1 MLLALDVGNTN
12 VTLGAFQGQRLL
24 RTWRLATDAK
34 KTADE
39 YGVALKALWS
49 PELGRVDAA
58 IYGSVVP
65 ELNRSIETAVKLYLG
80 ASPTGITYK
89 SKLGIML
96 KVDKPAEVGVD
107 RILNALAVYR
117 LYGAP
122 AVVIDFGTATT
133 FDCVS
138 PRGWYLGGAIL
149 PGPRLAARALKEHTA
164 QLPEVA
170 VSKPERVVGKN
181 TVECIQAGVYY
192 GYLGMIDRVLRET
205 VREMNPKNPRAV
217 KVYSTGGLAGLFIED
232 LGGIQQVADLT
243 LQGLR
248 LAYEAL
254 EL

>member
-12 VTLGAFQGQRLL
+12 VTLGAFQGERLL
-24 RTWRLATDAK
+24 RTWRLATDGN

-49 PELGRVDAA
+49 PELGKIENA

-65 ELNRSIETAVKLYLG
+65 ELNRSIETALKLYLG
-80 ASPTGITYK
+80 ATAVPVTYK
-89 SKLGIML
+89 SKLGIAL

-122 AVVIDFGTATT
+122 AVVVDFGTATT

-138 PRGWYLGGAIL
+138 ARGWYLGGAIL

-170 VSKPERVVGKN
+170 VAKPKRVVGKN

-192 GYLGMIDRVLRET
+192 GYVGMIERVLKET
-205 VREMNPKNPRAV
+205 LREMNPRNPRAV
-217 KVYSTGGLAGLFIED
+217 KVISTGGLASLFTAE
-232 LGGIQQVADLT
+232 LSGIAQVPDLT

>member
-1 MLLALDVGNTN
+1 VLLALDVGNTN
-12 VTLGAFQGQRLL
+12 ITLGAFQGERLL

-39 YGVALKALWS
+39 IGVSLKALW
-49 PELGRVDAA
+49 PAELGQLDGA

-65 ELNRSIETAVKLYLG
+65 ELDRAIETAVKLYLG
-80 ASPTGITYK
+80 APATAVTYK
-89 SKLGIML
+89 SKLGIAL

-117 LYGAP
+117 LHGAP
-122 AVVIDFGTATT
+122 AVVVDFGTATT

-138 PRGWYLGGAIL
+138 ARGWYLGGAIL

-170 VSKPERVVGKN
+170 VAKPARVVGKN

-192 GYLGMIDRVLRET
+192 GYLGMIERVLKET
-205 VREMNPKNPRAV
+205 LREMSPKNPKSV
-217 KVYSTGGLAGLFIED
+217 KVIATGGLAGLFTTE
-232 LGGIQQVADLT
+232 LGSIQQVPDLT

-248 LAYEAL
+248 LAHEVL
-254 EL
+254 E